1 MKNKRLIQN
10 DISRAYDRPGI
21 IREKLTPS
29 TCTIVYGV
37 KIITPG
43 NGKQF
48 FDPIKRLRKVAA
60 NACIVFIIRA
70 IYRFD

>member
-1 MKNKRLIQN
+1 MKTKRLRKN

-29 TCTIVYGV
+29 TCTIVNGV

-43 NGKQF
+43 KGKRF

-60 NACIVFIIRA
+60 NSPLYA
-70 IYRFD
+70 IS